1 MTEGCTGGWAVMN
14 GFFAENAGLVAEDC
28 APYKASTK
36 GSSCSEFSKCP
47 SVAKVTKSY
56 EYKNQSEL

>member
-28 APYKASTK
+28 APYKAFTK
-36 GSSCSEFSKCP
+36 GYLLGILKLPFGR
-47 SVAKVTKSY
+47 
-56 EYKNQSEL
+56 